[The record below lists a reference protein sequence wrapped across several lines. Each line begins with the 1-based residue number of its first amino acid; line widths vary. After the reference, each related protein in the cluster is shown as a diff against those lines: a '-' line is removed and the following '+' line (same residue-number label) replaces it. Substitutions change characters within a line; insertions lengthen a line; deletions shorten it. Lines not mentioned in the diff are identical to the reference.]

1 MTLKDKI
8 IHIIDCVED
17 QDDSRCM
24 DQAADAIL
32 TAVREHMTS
41 EDVIQDI
48 GSSLELVGFVHFPD
62 AGADHLRAAILAA
75 LGGEP

>member
-1 MTLKDKI
+1 MTLKEKVKDI
-8 IHIIDCVED
+8 IE
-17 QDDSRCM
+17 M
-24 DQAADAIL
+24 GYPAGWTADAIL
-32 TAVREHMTS
+32 SAVREHMTS

>member
-1 MTLKDKI
+1 MTLREPIQDILVDHFGVSYAGSKI
-8 IHIIDCVED
+8 T
-17 QDDSRCM
+17 
-24 DQAADAIL
+24 ADAIL
-32 TAVREHMTS
+32 AAIREHMTS